1 MTSRTAR
8 IPFIRTRG
16 TTSAA
21 ARAIAIRAR
30 TVVALTLLVGADVFF
45 AGAARAIERVDQTI
59 PALWNRIR
67 EAKTELEDL
76 AVTAEPT
83 LDDLDRRIESSR
95 TAVVNSPTRSQAV
108 DAWTTALELEV
119 EKVERQMRYVKRG
132 RGIAERIA
140 VDARRL
146 EKRLAADTTTPES
159 REAVQELEGNQF
171 QGLADAT
178 TKLYAR
184 LDLESA
190 EVERMGNLLRTAWT
204 SRAEDLPQ
212 IEVTAGGVK
221 AWADSLT
228 AEFRAKQGELV
239 ARKQLVRSLL
249 DRAIL
254 GELDQFRT
262 AVLDHPGADS
272 LLGRDDPS
280 EDSIAT
286 LANLYD
292 YAIGQTPDGSDDMDG
307 YENVGMSSL
316 DYFASGDHVAR
327 RTAAASNR

>member
-1 MTSRTAR
+1 MRSPTTAA
-8 IPFIRTRG
+8 T
-16 TTSAA
+16 AA
-21 ARAIAIRAR
+21 
-30 TVVALTLLVGADVFF
+30 TLLVLSVPTVPLAPIAAMHTAF
-45 AGAARAIERVDQTI
+45 ALERVDQTI

-83 LDDLDRRIESSR
+83 LEDLDHRIERSR
-95 TAVVNSPTRSQAV
+95 EEIIHSQSRAHAVE
-108 DAWTTALELEV
+108 AWTTALELEV
-119 EKVERQMRYVKRG
+119 EKVERQMHYVNRG
-132 RGIAERIA
+132 RAIAERIA

-146 EKRLAADTTTPES
+146 EKRLATDPTTPE
-159 REAVQELEGNQF
+159 RQAAVQELEGNQF

-190 EVERMGNLLRTAWT
+190 EVKRMGNLLRTAWT

-228 AEFRAKQGELV
+228 AEFRAKQGELQ

-262 AVLDHPGADS
+262 AILDHPGTDS
-272 LLGRDDPS
+272 LLGRDDAS

-286 LANLYD
+286 LAGLYE
-292 YAIGQTPDGSDDMDG
+292 YAIGQTPIDGEDMSG
-307 YENVGMSSL
+307 FENTGLDSL
-316 DYFASGDHVAR
+316 DYFASGNHVGR
-327 RTAAASNR
+327 RTADAGNQ